1 VLNVQLGDYNVAFH
15 SNVCSLGVHLDS
27 QMTMRAHVQR
37 ICRSSFYQL
46 RQLRSVRPSLSETS
60 CSALVH
66 AFITSRLDY
75 CNSLLAGIG
84 DGLHDL
90 IAQLQSVMR
99 VAARLVLR
107 RRKFDP
113 ISADI
118 RDRLHWLPIRSR
130 IDFKLGL
137 LVYKCLHGNAPPYLV
152 EMLQLKSDVPALRR
166 LRSTARG
173 DLVVPRTL
181 TRSFGPRSF
190 SVTGAA
196 FWNTLPEHLRDY
208 SLSISV
214 FKKKLKSFLFLQHI

>member
-1 VLNVQLGDYNVAFH
+1 M
-15 SNVCSLGVHLDS
+15 CSV
-27 QMTMRAHVQR
+27 
-37 ICRSSFYQL
+37 
-46 RQLRSVRPSLSETS
+46 SVGRRFTS
-60 CSALVH
+60 CVSSDRYVHRSPRLPVH

-84 DGLHDL
+84 DGL

-152 EMLQLKSDVPALRR
+152 EMLQSKSEVPAPRR
-166 LRSTARG
+166 LRSG
-173 DLVVPRTL
+173 
-181 TRSFGPRSF
+181 
-190 SVTGAA
+190 
-196 FWNTLPEHLRDY
+196 
-208 SLSISV
+208 
-214 FKKKLKSFLFLQHI
+214 